1 MAGSAVAATLLA
13 QRPPEQRQLCIQH
26 RPVANSA
33 ACAAASAAQPQ
44 HIQLQTCPKQ
54 SRAHPPR
61 AAGTLRKQQDAG
73 RGLLQRDQLQWEAP
87 TTPPPPRAQ
96 PPPRRRA
103 SQNDLSVASRAR
115 GDREGAVG
123 LGGQERDTVKVNGL
137 WLPVLSRQSPTHL
150 GPASEL
156 SPPIPHQQLS
166 RHTVVSSLWRLSGR
180 WRGGGTDGEG
190 GWATRA

>member
-87 TTPPPPRAQ
+87 TTPPPPLAQ
-96 PPPRRRA
+96 PP
-103 SQNDLSVASRAR
+103 LS
-115 GDREGAVG
+115 
-123 LGGQERDTVKVNGL
+123 
-137 WLPVLSRQSPTHL
+137 LSTSPPSLH
-150 GPASEL
+150 L
-156 SPPIPHQQLS
+156 SPPSLQLPPSLLPVCPHSPSLVISLS
-166 RHTVVSSLWRLSGR
+166 CPPLPLPLACSSFQI
-180 WRGGGTDGEG
+180 GTFSM
-190 GWATRA
+190 AKF